1 MLAIH
6 GVGYETAAQLLVTA
20 GDKPDRIGSEAAFA
34 ALCGVA
40 PIPASSG
47 KTRKHRL
54 SRGGDRQ
61 ANRALHMIACTRLA
75 TCPRT
80 RAYRDR
86 RAREQLSP
94 KDILR
99 CLKRYLARQVY
110 KALTSTNTERDEI
123 PTAA

>member
-1 MLAIH
+1 
-6 GVGYETAAQLLVTA
+6 
-20 GDKPDRIGSEAAFA
+20 
-34 ALCGVA
+34 
-40 PIPASSG
+40 
-47 KTRKHRL
+47 
-54 SRGGDRQ
+54 
-61 ANRALHMIACTRLA
+61 MIACTRLA